1 MTNKRVRIFFV
12 WIALLVLALP
22 AKAQQRFFNLTA
34 DEVKVDS
41 VLPHFLYSIPLPE
54 NYQDSVYTVSV
65 KYPEYMDMTV
75 SDVANYNRISGA
87 ALPSQV
93 PLSQNISVSRRKG
106 YLVASFCP
114 LVFRNNKY
122 QMLVS
127 FMLDV
132 KAKAVKN
139 SVLRQRKNDKAY
151 ASAADIYAEH
161 SLLASGK
168 WAKIRVS
175 SSGVYQLTEATVR
188 QAGFSN
194 INKVKIYGYG
204 GNLQNEALYAN
215 DLARTDDLK
224 EVPQCVVGGKHLFYA
239 KGPVSWTSNS
249 STVRRRNPYSDY
261 GYYFI
266 TQSDEEPATVDSATF
281 VSSFYPSPDD
291 YHSLYEVDGY
301 SWYNGGRNLFDPT
314 PISVGGSQQVVITN
328 TTGSQKGR
336 LTVNVSAGG
345 TNQIRIQLNG
355 KDIGTLNVR
364 ILDYCK
370 AGQDSGTYLLDN
382 LKVDGG
388 KDTIT
393 IQNVSGE
400 TARLDY
406 VSMAWEKAIP
416 LPNLSG
422 SHPAATYVKNIA
434 NQDLHADGQADL
446 VIIIPASRT
455 LLKQAQRLKEFHES
469 HDGMRVNIVAAD
481 QLYNEFS
488 SGTPDA
494 NAYRRYLRML
504 QDRAATEADMPKY
517 LLLFG
522 DCVWD
527 NRMLTADCKRFDP
540 DDYLLVYESENSFS
554 ETVCYAGDSWMG
566 ILAEGAGSDARR
578 ELQDVGVGRFPVTT
592 VAEAKIMVD
601 KTINYSKNQNGGAW
615 QNTIM
620 FMGDDGNDNI
630 HMKDVD
636 SVANSVGRDYPN
648 FLIKKVMWD
657 AYTRESSA
665 TGNTYP
671 EVSKIIRQQQA
682 NGALVMDYG
691 GHGNATLIS
700 HESVLGLSDFSES
713 RTSNLPLWV
722 TAACDIMA
730 FDGVTETIGEAAVLN
745 EKGGAVAFYGTA
757 RTVFTSANK
766 YINHAFMKRVLSLQ
780 DGKPIA
786 LGEAHRLAQ
795 NDVMLGTN
803 RYPTPTREDP
813 NKTSP
818 EQDNTENHLQYS
830 LLGDP
835 ALSLNLPTAQV
846 VVDEIDGVA
855 VGSGT
860 MPTVK
865 AGSVIKMKGHV
876 AGVEGFNGVVTATVR
891 DTQEEIT
898 CKLNNTS
905 NDGAEVAFKYLD
917 RTKTLYHGSDSIRNS
932 SFELTFAVP
941 KDINYAD
948 GQGMINLYALNTDKT
963 IRANGSCDQFIVGGS
978 AEAKN
983 DSVGPSI
990 YCYLN
995 SPSFVDGGNVNG
1007 TPYFVA
1013 EIKDKDGINAA
1024 GSGIGHDLQL
1034 VIDGDMAKT
1043 YTLNNNFSY
1052 DFGTYTSGSTFYS
1065 IPELE
1070 EGPHRLQFRAWDI
1083 QNNSSTAVLHFNVVK
1098 GLRPQL
1104 FNIGV
1109 TNNPARTSTTFII
1122 SHDRME
1128 SNMDVVIELF
1138 DAAGRQ
1144 MWRHAESGVSAT
1156 GNYTVDWDLS
1166 VDGGRPLQMA
1176 SISIVSKCRRKAAAM
1191 CRRRRSSLSSAT
1203 DKTGD
1208 KTITELL

>member
-175 SSGVYQLTEATVR
+175 SSGVYQLTDATVR

-355 KDIGTLNVR
+355 KDIGTLNVP

-540 DDYLLVYESENSFS
+540 DDFLLVYESENSFS

-780 DGKPIA
+780 DGKPIT

-995 SPSFVDGGNVNG
+995 SPSFVDGGNVNS

-1144 MWRHAESGVSAT
+1144 MWRHAENGVSAT

-1166 VDGGRPLQMA
+1166 VDGGRPLQTGVYLYRVKV
-1176 SISIVSKCRRKAAAM
+1176 SSEGSSYVSKTKKLIVISNR
-1191 CRRRRSSLSSAT
+1191 
-1203 DKTGD
+1203 
-1208 KTITELL
+1208 

>member
-106 YLVASFCP
+106 YLVVSFCP

-161 SLLASGK
+161 SLLATGK

-345 TNQIRIQLNG
+345 NNQIRILLNG
-355 KDIGTLNVR
+355 KELGTLNVP
-364 ILDYCK
+364 ILQYCK
-370 AGQDSGTYLLDN
+370 AGQVGGTYSLDN

-400 TARLDY
+400 IARLDY

-540 DDYLLVYESENSFS
+540 DDFLLVYESENSFS

-657 AYTRESSA
+657 AYNRESSA

-722 TAACDIMA
+722 TAACDIMP
-730 FDGVTETIGEAAVLN
+730 FDGVTETIGESAVLN

-905 NDGAEVAFKYLD
+905 GDGAEEAFKYLD
-917 RTKTLYHGSDSIRNS
+917 RTKTLYHGSDSIRNGQ
-932 SFELTFAVP
+932 FELTFAVP

-995 SPSFVDGGNVNG
+995 SPSFVDGGNVNS

-1166 VDGGRPLQMA
+1166 VDGGCPLQTGVYLYRVKV
-1176 SISIVSKCRRKAAAM
+1176 SSEGSSYVSKTKKLIVISNR
-1191 CRRRRSSLSSAT
+1191 
-1203 DKTGD
+1203 
-1208 KTITELL
+1208 

>member
-106 YLVASFCP
+106 YLVVSFCP

-175 SSGVYQLTEATVR
+175 SSGVYQLTDATVR

-345 TNQIRIQLNG
+345 NNQIRILLNG
-355 KDIGTLNVR
+355 KELGTLNVP
-364 ILDYCK
+364 ILQYCK
-370 AGQDSGTYLLDN
+370 AGQVGGTYSLDN
-382 LKVDGG
+382 LRIDA
-388 KDTIT
+388 KDTVT
-393 IQNVSGE
+393 IVNVSGE

-691 GHGNATLIS
+691 GHGSATLIS

-722 TAACDIMA
+722 TAACDIMP
-730 FDGVTETIGEAAVLN
+730 FDGVTETIGESAVLN

-818 EQDNTENHLQYS
+818 EQDNSENHLQYS

-905 NDGAEVAFKYLD
+905 GDGAEVAFKYLD

-995 SPSFVDGGNVNG
+995 SPSFVDGGNVNS

-1144 MWRHAESGVSAT
+1144 MWRHAENGVSAT

-1166 VDGGRPLQMA
+1166 VDGGRPLQTGVYLYRVKV
-1176 SISIVSKCRRKAAAM
+1176 SSEGSSYVSKTKKLIVISNR
-1191 CRRRRSSLSSAT
+1191 
-1203 DKTGD
+1203 
-1208 KTITELL
+1208 

>member
-106 YLVASFCP
+106 YLVVSFCP

-345 TNQIRIQLNG
+345 NNQIRILLNG
-355 KDIGTLNVR
+355 KELGTLNVP
-364 ILDYCK
+364 ILQYCK
-370 AGQDSGTYLLDN
+370 AGQVGGTYSLDN
-382 LKVDGG
+382 LRIDA
-388 KDTIT
+388 KDTVT
-393 IQNVSGE
+393 IVNVSGE

-540 DDYLLVYESENSFS
+540 DDFLLVYESENSFS

-691 GHGNATLIS
+691 GHGSATLIS

-722 TAACDIMA
+722 TAACDIMP
-730 FDGVTETIGEAAVLN
+730 FDGVTETIGESAVLN

-891 DTQEEIT
+891 DTREEIT

-905 NDGAEVAFKYLD
+905 GDGAEVAFKYLD
-917 RTKTLYHGSDSIRNS
+917 RTKTLYHGSDSIRNGQ
-932 SFELTFAVP
+932 FELTFAVP

-995 SPSFVDGGNVNG
+995 SPSFVDGGNVNS

-1166 VDGGRPLQMA
+1166 VDGGRPLQTGVYLYRVKV
-1176 SISIVSKCRRKAAAM
+1176 SSEGSSYVSKTKKLIVISNR
-1191 CRRRRSSLSSAT
+1191 
-1203 DKTGD
+1203 
-1208 KTITELL
+1208 

>member
-175 SSGVYQLTEATVR
+175 SSGVYQLTDATVR

-345 TNQIRIQLNG
+345 NNQIRILLNG
-355 KDIGTLNVR
+355 KELGTLNVP
-364 ILDYCK
+364 ILQYCK
-370 AGQDSGTYLLDN
+370 AGQVGGTYSLDN
-382 LKVDGG
+382 LRIDA
-388 KDTIT
+388 KDTVT
-393 IQNVSGE
+393 IVNVSGE

-540 DDYLLVYESENSFS
+540 DDFLLVYESENSFS

-691 GHGNATLIS
+691 GHGSATLIS

-722 TAACDIMA
+722 TAACDIMP
-730 FDGVTETIGEAAVLN
+730 FDGVTETIGESAVLN

-905 NDGAEVAFKYLD
+905 GDGAEVAFKYLD

-995 SPSFVDGGNVNG
+995 SPSFVDGGNVNS

-1166 VDGGRPLQMA
+1166 VDGGRPLQTGVYLYRVKV
-1176 SISIVSKCRRKAAAM
+1176 SSEGSSYVSKTKKLIVISNR
-1191 CRRRRSSLSSAT
+1191 
-1203 DKTGD
+1203 
-1208 KTITELL
+1208 

>member
-106 YLVASFCP
+106 YLVVSFCP

-175 SSGVYQLTEATVR
+175 SSGVYQLTDATVR

-345 TNQIRIQLNG
+345 NNQIRILLNG
-355 KDIGTLNVR
+355 KELGTLNVP
-364 ILDYCK
+364 ILQYCK
-370 AGQDSGTYLLDN
+370 AGQVGGTYSLDN
-382 LKVDGG
+382 LRIDA
-388 KDTIT
+388 KDTVT
-393 IQNVSGE
+393 IVNVSGE

-455 LLKQAQRLKEFHES
+455 LLKQAQRLKELHES

-691 GHGNATLIS
+691 GHGSATLIS

-722 TAACDIMA
+722 TAACDIMP
-730 FDGVTETIGEAAVLN
+730 FDGVTETIGESAVLN

-818 EQDNTENHLQYS
+818 EQDNSENHLQYS

-891 DTQEEIT
+891 DTREEIT

-905 NDGAEVAFKYLD
+905 GDGAEEAFKYLD

-995 SPSFVDGGNVNG
+995 SPSFVDGGNVNS

-1166 VDGGRPLQMA
+1166 VDGGRPLQTGVYLYRVKV
-1176 SISIVSKCRRKAAAM
+1176 SSEGSSYVSKTKKLIVISNR
-1191 CRRRRSSLSSAT
+1191 
-1203 DKTGD
+1203 
-1208 KTITELL
+1208 

>member
-106 YLVASFCP
+106 YLVVSFCP

-175 SSGVYQLTEATVR
+175 SSGVYQLTDATVR

-345 TNQIRIQLNG
+345 NNQIRILLNG
-355 KDIGTLNVR
+355 KELGTLNVP
-364 ILDYCK
+364 ILQYCK
-370 AGQDSGTYLLDN
+370 AGQVGGTYSLDN
-382 LKVDGG
+382 LRIDA
-388 KDTIT
+388 KDTVT
-393 IQNVSGE
+393 IVNVSGE

-540 DDYLLVYESENSFS
+540 DDFLLVYESENSFS

-592 VAEAKIMVD
+592 VAEAKIIVD

-691 GHGNATLIS
+691 GHGSATLIS

-722 TAACDIMA
+722 TAACDIMP
-730 FDGVTETIGEAAVLN
+730 FDGVTETIGESAVLN

-905 NDGAEVAFKYLD
+905 DDGAEEAFKYLD
-917 RTKTLYHGSDSIRNS
+917 RTKTLYHGSDSIRNGQ
-932 SFELTFAVP
+932 FELTFAVP

-995 SPSFVDGGNVNG
+995 SPSFVDGGNVNS

-1144 MWRHAESGVSAT
+1144 IWRHAESGVSAT

-1166 VDGGRPLQMA
+1166 VDGGRPLQTGVYLYRVKV
-1176 SISIVSKCRRKAAAM
+1176 SSEGSSYVSKTKKLIVISNR
-1191 CRRRRSSLSSAT
+1191 
-1203 DKTGD
+1203 
-1208 KTITELL
+1208 

>member
-12 WIALLVLALP
+12 WMALLVLALP

-151 ASAADIYAEH
+151 ASAADIYAGH

-175 SSGVYQLTEATVR
+175 SSGVYQLTDATVR

-345 TNQIRIQLNG
+345 NNQIRILLNG
-355 KDIGTLNVR
+355 KELGTLNVP
-364 ILDYCK
+364 ILQYCK
-370 AGQDSGTYLLDN
+370 AGQVGGTYSLDN
-382 LKVDGG
+382 LRIDA
-388 KDTIT
+388 KDTVT
-393 IQNVSGE
+393 IVNVSGE

-554 ETVCYAGDSWMG
+554 ETTCYAGDSWMG

-713 RTSNLPLWV
+713 RTSHLPLWV

-780 DGKPIA
+780 DGKPIT

-803 RYPTPTREDP
+803 RYPTPTQEDP

-948 GQGMINLYALNTDKT
+948 GQGMINLYALNTDKS

-995 SPSFVDGGNVNG
+995 SPSFVDGGNVNS

-1166 VDGGRPLQMA
+1166 VDGGRPLQTGVYLYRVKVL
-1176 SISIVSKCRRKAAAM
+1176 SEGSSYVSKTKKLIVISNR
-1191 CRRRRSSLSSAT
+1191 
-1203 DKTGD
+1203 
-1208 KTITELL
+1208 

>member
-106 YLVASFCP
+106 YLVVSFCP

-175 SSGVYQLTEATVR
+175 SSGVYQLTDATVR

-345 TNQIRIQLNG
+345 NNQIRILLNG
-355 KDIGTLNVR
+355 KELGTLNVP
-364 ILDYCK
+364 ILQYCK
-370 AGQDSGTYLLDN
+370 AGQVGGTYSLDN
-382 LKVDGG
+382 LRIDA
-388 KDTIT
+388 KDTVT
-393 IQNVSGE
+393 IVNVSGE

-691 GHGNATLIS
+691 GHGSATLIS

-722 TAACDIMA
+722 TAACDIMP
-730 FDGVTETIGEAAVLN
+730 FDGVTETIGESAVLN

-905 NDGAEVAFKYLD
+905 GDGAEVAFKYLD

-995 SPSFVDGGNVNG
+995 SPSFVDGGNVNS

-1166 VDGGRPLQMA
+1166 VDGGRPLQTGVYLYRVKV
-1176 SISIVSKCRRKAAAM
+1176 SSEGSSYVSKTKKLIVISNR
-1191 CRRRRSSLSSAT
+1191 
-1203 DKTGD
+1203 
-1208 KTITELL
+1208 

>member
-106 YLVASFCP
+106 YLVVSFCP

-175 SSGVYQLTEATVR
+175 SSGVYQLTDATVR

-345 TNQIRIQLNG
+345 NNQIRILLNG
-355 KDIGTLNVR
+355 KELGTLNVP
-364 ILDYCK
+364 ILQYCK
-370 AGQDSGTYLLDN
+370 AGQVGGTYSLDN
-382 LKVDGG
+382 LRIDA
-388 KDTIT
+388 KDTVT
-393 IQNVSGE
+393 IVNVSGE

-540 DDYLLVYESENSFS
+540 DDFLLVYESENSFS

-691 GHGNATLIS
+691 GHGSATLIS

-722 TAACDIMA
+722 TAACDIMP
-730 FDGVTETIGEAAVLN
+730 FDGVTETIGESAVLN

-835 ALSLNLPTAQV
+835 ALSLNLPTALV

-891 DTQEEIT
+891 DTREEIT

-905 NDGAEVAFKYLD
+905 GDGAEEAFKYLD

-995 SPSFVDGGNVNG
+995 SPSFVDGGNVNS

-1166 VDGGRPLQMA
+1166 VDGGRPLQTGVYLYRVKV
-1176 SISIVSKCRRKAAAM
+1176 SSEGSSYVSKTKKLIVISNR
-1191 CRRRRSSLSSAT
+1191 
-1203 DKTGD
+1203 
-1208 KTITELL
+1208 

>member
-12 WIALLVLALP
+12 WMALLVLALP

-345 TNQIRIQLNG
+345 NNQIRILLNG

-400 TARLDY
+400 IARLDY

-554 ETVCYAGDSWMG
+554 ETSCYAGDSWMG

-691 GHGNATLIS
+691 GHGSATLIS

-722 TAACDIMA
+722 TAACDIMP
-730 FDGVTETIGEAAVLN
+730 FDGVTETIGESAVLN

-766 YINHAFMKRVLSLQ
+766 YINHAFMKRVLSMQ
-780 DGKPIA
+780 DGKPIT

-905 NDGAEVAFKYLD
+905 NDGAEEAFKYLD

-995 SPSFVDGGNVNG
+995 SPSFVDGGNVNS

-1122 SHDRME
+1122 SHDRTE

-1144 MWRHAESGVSAT
+1144 MWRHAENGVSAT

-1166 VDGGRPLQMA
+1166 VDGGRPLQTGVYLYRVKV
-1176 SISIVSKCRRKAAAM
+1176 SSEGSSYVSKTKKLIVISNR
-1191 CRRRRSSLSSAT
+1191 
-1203 DKTGD
+1203 
-1208 KTITELL
+1208 

>member
-175 SSGVYQLTEATVR
+175 SSGVYQLTDATVR

-355 KDIGTLNVR
+355 KDIGTLNVP

-416 LPNLSG
+416 LSPLSG
-422 SHPAATYVKNIA
+422 KHPAATYVKNIA

-540 DDYLLVYESENSFS
+540 DDFLLVYESENSFS

-730 FDGVTETIGEAAVLN
+730 FDGVTETIGEAAVRN

-995 SPSFVDGGNVNG
+995 SPSFVDGGNVNS

-1166 VDGGRPLQMA
+1166 VDGGRPLQTGVYLYRVKV
-1176 SISIVSKCRRKAAAM
+1176 SSEGSSYVSKTKKLIVISNR
-1191 CRRRRSSLSSAT
+1191 
-1203 DKTGD
+1203 
-1208 KTITELL
+1208 

>member
-175 SSGVYQLTEATVR
+175 SSGVYQLTDATVR

-345 TNQIRIQLNG
+345 NNQIRILLNG
-355 KDIGTLNVR
+355 KELGTLNVP
-364 ILDYCK
+364 ILQYCK
-370 AGQDSGTYLLDN
+370 AGQAGGTYSLDN
-382 LKVDGG
+382 LRIDA
-388 KDTIT
+388 KDTVT
-393 IQNVSGE
+393 IENVSGE

-540 DDYLLVYESENSFS
+540 DDFLLVYESENSFS

-722 TAACDIMA
+722 TAACDIMP

-905 NDGAEVAFKYLD
+905 GDGAEVAFKYLD
-917 RTKTLYHGSDSIRNS
+917 RTKTLYHGSDSIRNGQ
-932 SFELTFAVP
+932 FELTFAVP

-995 SPSFVDGGNVNG
+995 SPSFVDGGNVNS

-1166 VDGGRPLQMA
+1166 VDGGRPLQTGVYLYRVKV
-1176 SISIVSKCRRKAAAM
+1176 SSEGSSYVSKTKKLIVISNR
-1191 CRRRRSSLSSAT
+1191 
-1203 DKTGD
+1203 
-1208 KTITELL
+1208 

>member
-106 YLVASFCP
+106 YLVVSFCP

-175 SSGVYQLTEATVR
+175 SSGVYQLTDATVR

-345 TNQIRIQLNG
+345 NNQIRILLNG
-355 KDIGTLNVR
+355 KELGTLNVP
-364 ILDYCK
+364 ILQYCK
-370 AGQDSGTYLLDN
+370 AGQVSGTYSLDN
-382 LKVDGG
+382 LRIDA
-388 KDTIT
+388 KDTVT
-393 IQNVSGE
+393 IVNVSGE

-540 DDYLLVYESENSFS
+540 DDFLLVYESENSFS

-691 GHGNATLIS
+691 GHGSATLIS

-722 TAACDIMA
+722 TAACDIMP
-730 FDGVTETIGEAAVLN
+730 FDGVTETIGESAVLN

-905 NDGAEVAFKYLD
+905 GDGAEVAFKYLD
-917 RTKTLYHGSDSIRNS
+917 RTKTLYHGSDSIRNGQ
-932 SFELTFAVP
+932 FELTFAVP

-995 SPSFVDGGNVNG
+995 SPSFVDGGNVNS

-1166 VDGGRPLQMA
+1166 VDGGRPLQTGVYLYRVKV
-1176 SISIVSKCRRKAAAM
+1176 SSEGSSYVSKTKKLIVISNR
-1191 CRRRRSSLSSAT
+1191 
-1203 DKTGD
+1203 
-1208 KTITELL
+1208 

>member
-345 TNQIRIQLNG
+345 NNQIRILLNG

-469 HDGMRVNIVAAD
+469 HDGLRVNIVAAD

-691 GHGNATLIS
+691 GHGSATLIS

-722 TAACDIMA
+722 TAACDIMP

-995 SPSFVDGGNVNG
+995 SPSFVDGGNVNS

-1109 TNNPARTSTTFII
+1109 TNNPVRTSTTFII

-1166 VDGGRPLQMA
+1166 VDGGRPLQTGVYLYRVKV
-1176 SISIVSKCRRKAAAM
+1176 SSEGSSYVSKTKKLIVISNR
-1191 CRRRRSSLSSAT
+1191 
-1203 DKTGD
+1203 
-1208 KTITELL
+1208 

>member
-106 YLVASFCP
+106 YLVVSFCP

-175 SSGVYQLTEATVR
+175 SSGVYQLTDATVR

-345 TNQIRIQLNG
+345 NNQIRILLNG
-355 KDIGTLNVR
+355 KELGTLNVP
-364 ILDYCK
+364 ILQYCK
-370 AGQDSGTYLLDN
+370 AGQVGGTYSLDN
-382 LKVDGG
+382 LRIDA
-388 KDTIT
+388 KDTVT
-393 IQNVSGE
+393 IVNVSGE

-540 DDYLLVYESENSFS
+540 DDFLLVYESENSFS

-691 GHGNATLIS
+691 GHGSATLIS

-722 TAACDIMA
+722 TAACDIMP

-818 EQDNTENHLQYS
+818 EQDNSENHLQYS

-905 NDGAEVAFKYLD
+905 GDGAEVAFKYLD
-917 RTKTLYHGSDSIRNS
+917 RTKTLYHGSDSIRNGQ
-932 SFELTFAVP
+932 FELTFAVP

-995 SPSFVDGGNVNG
+995 SPSFVDGGNVNS

-1166 VDGGRPLQMA
+1166 VDGGRPLQTGVYLYRVKV
-1176 SISIVSKCRRKAAAM
+1176 SSEGSSYVSKTKKLIVISNR
-1191 CRRRRSSLSSAT
+1191 
-1203 DKTGD
+1203 
-1208 KTITELL
+1208 

>member
-106 YLVASFCP
+106 YLVVSFCP

-175 SSGVYQLTEATVR
+175 SSGVYQLTDATVR

-345 TNQIRIQLNG
+345 NNQIRILLNG
-355 KDIGTLNVR
+355 KELGTLNVP
-364 ILDYCK
+364 ILQYCK
-370 AGQDSGTYLLDN
+370 AGQVGGTYSLDN
-382 LKVDGG
+382 LRIDA
-388 KDTIT
+388 KDTVT
-393 IQNVSGE
+393 IVNVSGE

-422 SHPAATYVKNIA
+422 SHPAAIYVKNIA

-540 DDYLLVYESENSFS
+540 DDFLLVYESENSFS

-691 GHGNATLIS
+691 GHGSATLIS

-722 TAACDIMA
+722 TAACDIMP
-730 FDGVTETIGEAAVLN
+730 FDGVTETIGESAVLN

-905 NDGAEVAFKYLD
+905 DDGAEEAFKYLD

-995 SPSFVDGGNVNG
+995 SPSFVDGGNVNS

-1166 VDGGRPLQMA
+1166 VDGGRPLQTGVYLYRVKV
-1176 SISIVSKCRRKAAAM
+1176 SSEGSSYVSKTKKLIVISNR
-1191 CRRRRSSLSSAT
+1191 
-1203 DKTGD
+1203 
-1208 KTITELL
+1208 

>member
-345 TNQIRIQLNG
+345 NNQIRILLNG

-905 NDGAEVAFKYLD
+905 NDGAEEAFKYLD

-995 SPSFVDGGNVNG
+995 SPSFVDGGNVNS

-1166 VDGGRPLQMA
+1166 VDGGRPLQTGVYLYRVKV
-1176 SISIVSKCRRKAAAM
+1176 SSEGSSYVSKTKKLIVISNR
-1191 CRRRRSSLSSAT
+1191 
-1203 DKTGD
+1203 
-1208 KTITELL
+1208 

>member
-106 YLVASFCP
+106 YLVVSFCP

-175 SSGVYQLTEATVR
+175 SSGVYQLTDATVR

-345 TNQIRIQLNG
+345 NNQIRILLNG
-355 KDIGTLNVR
+355 KELGTLNVP
-364 ILDYCK
+364 ILQYCK
-370 AGQDSGTYLLDN
+370 AGQVGGTYSLDN
-382 LKVDGG
+382 LRIDA
-388 KDTIT
+388 KDTVT
-393 IQNVSGE
+393 IVNVSGE

-540 DDYLLVYESENSFS
+540 DDFLLVYESENSFS

-722 TAACDIMA
+722 TAACDIMP
-730 FDGVTETIGEAAVLN
+730 FDGVTETIGESAVLN

-905 NDGAEVAFKYLD
+905 GDGAEEAFKYLD

-963 IRANGSCDQFIVGGS
+963 VRANGSCDQFIVGGS

-995 SPSFVDGGNVNG
+995 SPSFVDGGNVNS

-1166 VDGGRPLQMA
+1166 VDGGRPLQTGVYLYRVKV
-1176 SISIVSKCRRKAAAM
+1176 SSEGSSYVSKTKKLIVISNR
-1191 CRRRRSSLSSAT
+1191 
-1203 DKTGD
+1203 
-1208 KTITELL
+1208 

>member
-106 YLVASFCP
+106 YLVVSFCP

-175 SSGVYQLTEATVR
+175 SSGVYQLTEAMVR

-345 TNQIRIQLNG
+345 NNQIRILLNG
-355 KDIGTLNVR
+355 KELGTLNVP
-364 ILDYCK
+364 ILQYCK

-400 TARLDY
+400 IARLDY

-722 TAACDIMA
+722 TAACDIMP
-730 FDGVTETIGEAAVLN
+730 FDGVTETIGESAVLN

-905 NDGAEVAFKYLD
+905 GDGAEVAFKYLD
-917 RTKTLYHGSDSIRNS
+917 RTKTLYHGSDSIRNGQ
-932 SFELTFAVP
+932 FELTFAVP

-995 SPSFVDGGNVNG
+995 SPSFVDGGNVNS

-1166 VDGGRPLQMA
+1166 VDGGRPLQTGVYLYRVKV
-1176 SISIVSKCRRKAAAM
+1176 SSEGSSYVSKTKKLIVISNR
-1191 CRRRRSSLSSAT
+1191 
-1203 DKTGD
+1203 
-1208 KTITELL
+1208 

>member
-12 WIALLVLALP
+12 WITLLVLALP

-106 YLVASFCP
+106 YLVVSFCP

-161 SLLASGK
+161 SLLATGK

-175 SSGVYQLTEATVR
+175 SSGVYQLTDATVR

-345 TNQIRIQLNG
+345 NNQIRILLNG
-355 KDIGTLNVR
+355 KELGTLNVP
-364 ILDYCK
+364 ILQYCK
-370 AGQDSGTYLLDN
+370 AGQVGGTYSLDN
-382 LKVDGG
+382 LRIDA
-388 KDTIT
+388 KDTVT
-393 IQNVSGE
+393 IVNVSGE

-540 DDYLLVYESENSFS
+540 DDFLLVYESENSFS

-657 AYTRESSA
+657 AYNRESSA

-691 GHGNATLIS
+691 GHGSATLIS

-722 TAACDIMA
+722 TAACDIMP
-730 FDGVTETIGEAAVLN
+730 FDGVTETIGESAVLN

-905 NDGAEVAFKYLD
+905 GDGAEVAFKYLD
-917 RTKTLYHGSDSIRNS
+917 RTKTLYHGSDSIRNGQ
-932 SFELTFAVP
+932 FELTFAVP

-963 IRANGSCDQFIVGGS
+963 VRANGSCDQFIVGGS

-995 SPSFVDGGNVNG
+995 SPSFVDGGNVNS

-1166 VDGGRPLQMA
+1166 VDGGRPLQTGVYLYRVKV
-1176 SISIVSKCRRKAAAM
+1176 SSEGSSYVSKTKKLIVISNR
-1191 CRRRRSSLSSAT
+1191 
-1203 DKTGD
+1203 
-1208 KTITELL
+1208 

>member
-106 YLVASFCP
+106 YLVVSFCP

-175 SSGVYQLTEATVR
+175 SSGVYQLTDATVR

-345 TNQIRIQLNG
+345 NNQIRILLNG
-355 KDIGTLNVR
+355 KELGTLNVP
-364 ILDYCK
+364 ILQYCK
-370 AGQDSGTYLLDN
+370 AGQVGGTYSLDN
-382 LKVDGG
+382 LRIDA
-388 KDTIT
+388 KDTVT
-393 IQNVSGE
+393 IVNVSGE
-400 TARLDY
+400 IARLDY

-540 DDYLLVYESENSFS
+540 DDFLLVYESENSFS

-722 TAACDIMA
+722 TAACDIMP
-730 FDGVTETIGEAAVLN
+730 FDGVTETIGESAVLN

-905 NDGAEVAFKYLD
+905 GDGAEVAFKYLD
-917 RTKTLYHGSDSIRNS
+917 RTKTLYHGSDSIRNGQ
-932 SFELTFAVP
+932 FELTFAVP

-995 SPSFVDGGNVNG
+995 SPSFVDGGNVNS

-1144 MWRHAESGVSAT
+1144 IWRHAESGVSAT

-1166 VDGGRPLQMA
+1166 VDGGRPLQTGVYLYRVKV
-1176 SISIVSKCRRKAAAM
+1176 SSEGSSYVSKTKKLIVISNR
-1191 CRRRRSSLSSAT
+1191 
-1203 DKTGD
+1203 
-1208 KTITELL
+1208 

>member
-12 WIALLVLALP
+12 WIALLALALP

-168 WAKIRVS
+168 WAKIRVC
-175 SSGVYQLTEATVR
+175 SSGVYQLTDATVR

-345 TNQIRIQLNG
+345 NNQIRILLNG

-416 LPNLSG
+416 LSPLSG
-422 SHPAATYVKNIA
+422 KHPAATYVKNIA

-682 NGALVMDYG
+682 NGALIMDYG

-722 TAACDIMA
+722 TAACDIMP

-905 NDGAEVAFKYLD
+905 NDGAEEAFKYLD

-995 SPSFVDGGNVNG
+995 SPSFVDGGNVNS

-1166 VDGGRPLQMA
+1166 VDGGRPLQTGVYLYRVKV
-1176 SISIVSKCRRKAAAM
+1176 SSEGSSYVSKTKKLIVISNR
-1191 CRRRRSSLSSAT
+1191 
-1203 DKTGD
+1203 
-1208 KTITELL
+1208 

>member
-175 SSGVYQLTEATVR
+175 SSGVYQLTDATVR

-345 TNQIRIQLNG
+345 NNQIRILLNG
-355 KDIGTLNVR
+355 KELGTLNVP
-364 ILDYCK
+364 ILQYCK
-370 AGQDSGTYLLDN
+370 AGQAGGTYSLDN
-382 LKVDGG
+382 LRIDA
-388 KDTIT
+388 KDTVT
-393 IQNVSGE
+393 IVNVSGE

-657 AYTRESSA
+657 AYNRESSA

-691 GHGNATLIS
+691 GHGSATLIS

-722 TAACDIMA
+722 TAACDIMP
-730 FDGVTETIGEAAVLN
+730 FDGVTETIGESAVLN

-818 EQDNTENHLQYS
+818 EQDNSENHLQYS

-891 DTQEEIT
+891 DTREEIT

-905 NDGAEVAFKYLD
+905 GDGAEEAFKYLD

-995 SPSFVDGGNVNG
+995 SPSFVDGGNVNS

-1166 VDGGRPLQMA
+1166 VDGGRPLQTGVYLYRVKV
-1176 SISIVSKCRRKAAAM
+1176 SSEGSSYVSKTKKLIVISNR
-1191 CRRRRSSLSSAT
+1191 
-1203 DKTGD
+1203 
-1208 KTITELL
+1208 

>member
-1 MTNKRVRIFFV
+1 
-12 WIALLVLALP
+12 
-22 AKAQQRFFNLTA
+22 
-34 DEVKVDS
+34 
-41 VLPHFLYSIPLPE
+41 
-54 NYQDSVYTVSV
+54 
-65 KYPEYMDMTV
+65 
-75 SDVANYNRISGA
+75 
-87 ALPSQV
+87 
-93 PLSQNISVSRRKG
+93 
-106 YLVASFCP
+106 
-114 LVFRNNKY
+114 
-122 QMLVS
+122 
-127 FMLDV
+127 
-132 KAKAVKN
+132 
-139 SVLRQRKNDKAY
+139 
-151 ASAADIYAEH
+151 
-161 SLLASGK
+161 
-168 WAKIRVS
+168 
-175 SSGVYQLTEATVR
+175 
-188 QAGFSN
+188 
-194 INKVKIYGYG
+194 
-204 GNLQNEALYAN
+204 
-215 DLARTDDLK
+215 
-224 EVPQCVVGGKHLFYA
+224 
-239 KGPVSWTSNS
+239 
-249 STVRRRNPYSDY
+249 
-261 GYYFI
+261 
-266 TQSDEEPATVDSATF
+266 
-281 VSSFYPSPDD
+281 
-291 YHSLYEVDGY
+291 
-301 SWYNGGRNLFDPT
+301 
-314 PISVGGSQQVVITN
+314 
-328 TTGSQKGR
+328 
-336 LTVNVSAGG
+336 
-345 TNQIRIQLNG
+345 
-355 KDIGTLNVR
+355 
-364 ILDYCK
+364 
-370 AGQDSGTYLLDN
+370 
-382 LKVDGG
+382 
-388 KDTIT
+388 
-393 IQNVSGE
+393 
-400 TARLDY
+400 
-406 VSMAWEKAIP
+406 
-416 LPNLSG
+416 
-422 SHPAATYVKNIA
+422 
-434 NQDLHADGQADL
+434 
-446 VIIIPASRT
+446 
-455 LLKQAQRLKEFHES
+455 
-469 HDGMRVNIVAAD
+469 
-481 QLYNEFS
+481 
-488 SGTPDA
+488 
-494 NAYRRYLRML
+494 ML

-691 GHGNATLIS
+691 GHGSATLIS

-722 TAACDIMA
+722 TAACDIMP

-905 NDGAEVAFKYLD
+905 GDGAEVAFKYLD

-995 SPSFVDGGNVNG
+995 SPSFVDGGNVNS

-1166 VDGGRPLQMA
+1166 VDGGRSLQTGVYLYRVKV
-1176 SISIVSKCRRKAAAM
+1176 SSEGSSYVSKTKKLIVISNR
-1191 CRRRRSSLSSAT
+1191 
-1203 DKTGD
+1203 
-1208 KTITELL
+1208 

>member
-106 YLVASFCP
+106 YLVVSFCP

-175 SSGVYQLTEATVR
+175 SSGVYQLTDATVR

-345 TNQIRIQLNG
+345 NNQIRILLNG
-355 KDIGTLNVR
+355 KELGTLNVP
-364 ILDYCK
+364 ILQYCK
-370 AGQDSGTYLLDN
+370 AGQAGGTYSLDN
-382 LKVDGG
+382 LRIDA
-388 KDTIT
+388 KDTVT
-393 IQNVSGE
+393 IVNVSGE

-691 GHGNATLIS
+691 GHGSATLIS

-722 TAACDIMA
+722 TAACDIMP
-730 FDGVTETIGEAAVLN
+730 FDGVTETIGESAVLN

-818 EQDNTENHLQYS
+818 EQDNSENHLQYS

-905 NDGAEVAFKYLD
+905 GDGAEVAFKYLD

-995 SPSFVDGGNVNG
+995 SPSFVDGGNVNS

-1166 VDGGRPLQMA
+1166 VDGGRPLQTGVYLYRVKV
-1176 SISIVSKCRRKAAAM
+1176 SSEGSSYVSKTKKLIVISNR
-1191 CRRRRSSLSSAT
+1191 
-1203 DKTGD
+1203 
-1208 KTITELL
+1208 

>member
-106 YLVASFCP
+106 YLVVSFCP

-175 SSGVYQLTEATVR
+175 SSGVYQLTDATVR

-345 TNQIRIQLNG
+345 NNQIRILLNG
-355 KDIGTLNVR
+355 KELGTLNVP
-364 ILDYCK
+364 ILQYCK
-370 AGQDSGTYLLDN
+370 AGQVGGTYSLDN
-382 LKVDGG
+382 LRIDA
-388 KDTIT
+388 KDTVT
-393 IQNVSGE
+393 IVNVSGE

-540 DDYLLVYESENSFS
+540 DDFLLVYESENSFS

-691 GHGNATLIS
+691 GHGSATLIS

-722 TAACDIMA
+722 TAACDIMP
-730 FDGVTETIGEAAVLN
+730 FDGVTETIGESAVLN

-818 EQDNTENHLQYS
+818 EQDNSENHLQYS

-891 DTQEEIT
+891 DTREEIT

-905 NDGAEVAFKYLD
+905 GDGAEVAFKYLD

-995 SPSFVDGGNVNG
+995 SPSFVDGGNVNS

-1144 MWRHAESGVSAT
+1144 MWRHAENGVSAT

-1166 VDGGRPLQMA
+1166 VDGGRPLQTGVYLYRVKV
-1176 SISIVSKCRRKAAAM
+1176 SSEGSSYVSKTKKLIVISNR
-1191 CRRRRSSLSSAT
+1191 
-1203 DKTGD
+1203 
-1208 KTITELL
+1208 

>member
-106 YLVASFCP
+106 YLVVSFCP

-175 SSGVYQLTEATVR
+175 SSGVYQLTDATVR

-345 TNQIRIQLNG
+345 NNQIRILLNG
-355 KDIGTLNVR
+355 KELGTLNVP
-364 ILDYCK
+364 ILQYCK
-370 AGQDSGTYLLDN
+370 AGQVGGTYSLDN
-382 LKVDGG
+382 LRIDA
-388 KDTIT
+388 KDTVT
-393 IQNVSGE
+393 IVNVSGE

-691 GHGNATLIS
+691 GHGSATLIS

-722 TAACDIMA
+722 TAACDIMP
-730 FDGVTETIGEAAVLN
+730 FDGVTETIGESAVLN

-818 EQDNTENHLQYS
+818 EQDNSENHLQYS

-891 DTQEEIT
+891 DTREEIT

-905 NDGAEVAFKYLD
+905 GDGAEVAFKYLD

-995 SPSFVDGGNVNG
+995 SPSFVDGGNVNS

-1166 VDGGRPLQMA
+1166 VDGGRPLQTGVYLYRVKV
-1176 SISIVSKCRRKAAAM
+1176 SSEGSSYVSKTKKLIVISNR
-1191 CRRRRSSLSSAT
+1191 
-1203 DKTGD
+1203 
-1208 KTITELL
+1208 

>member
-106 YLVASFCP
+106 YLVVSFCP

-175 SSGVYQLTEATVR
+175 SSGVYQLTDATVR

-345 TNQIRIQLNG
+345 NNQIRILLNG
-355 KDIGTLNVR
+355 KELGTLNVP
-364 ILDYCK
+364 ILQYCK
-370 AGQDSGTYLLDN
+370 AGQVGGTYSLDN
-382 LKVDGG
+382 LRIDA
-388 KDTIT
+388 KDTVT
-393 IQNVSGE
+393 IVNVSGE

-691 GHGNATLIS
+691 GHGSATLIS

-722 TAACDIMA
+722 TAACDIMP
-730 FDGVTETIGEAAVLN
+730 FDGVTETIGESAVLN

-818 EQDNTENHLQYS
+818 EQDNSENHLQYS

-905 NDGAEVAFKYLD
+905 DDGAEEAFKYLD

-995 SPSFVDGGNVNG
+995 SPSFVDGGNVNS

-1166 VDGGRPLQMA
+1166 VDGGRPLQTGVYLYRVKV
-1176 SISIVSKCRRKAAAM
+1176 SSEGSSYVSKTKKLIVISNR
-1191 CRRRRSSLSSAT
+1191 
-1203 DKTGD
+1203 
-1208 KTITELL
+1208 

>member
-691 GHGNATLIS
+691 GHGNATSIS

-713 RTSNLPLWV
+713 RTSHLPLWV

-730 FDGVTETIGEAAVLN
+730 FDGVTATIGEAAVLN

-780 DGKPIA
+780 DGKPIT

-948 GQGMINLYALNTDKT
+948 GQGMINLYALNTDKS

-995 SPSFVDGGNVNG
+995 SPSFVDGGNVNS

-1166 VDGGRPLQMA
+1166 VDGGRPLQTGVYLYRVKV
-1176 SISIVSKCRRKAAAM
+1176 SSEGSSYVSKTKKLIVISNR
-1191 CRRRRSSLSSAT
+1191 
-1203 DKTGD
+1203 
-1208 KTITELL
+1208 

>member
-12 WIALLVLALP
+12 WMALLVLALP

-175 SSGVYQLTEATVR
+175 SSGVYQLTDATVR

-345 TNQIRIQLNG
+345 NNQIRILLNG
-355 KDIGTLNVR
+355 KELGTLNVP
-364 ILDYCK
+364 ILQYCK

-540 DDYLLVYESENSFS
+540 DDFLLVYESENSFS

-691 GHGNATLIS
+691 GHGSATLIS

-722 TAACDIMA
+722 TAACDIMP
-730 FDGVTETIGEAAVLN
+730 FDGVTETIGESAVLN

-905 NDGAEVAFKYLD
+905 GDGAEVAFKYLD
-917 RTKTLYHGSDSIRNS
+917 RTKTLYHGSDSIRNGQ
-932 SFELTFAVP
+932 FELTFAVP

-995 SPSFVDGGNVNG
+995 SPSFVDGGNVNS

-1166 VDGGRPLQMA
+1166 VDGGRPLQTGVYLYRVKV
-1176 SISIVSKCRRKAAAM
+1176 SSEGSSYVSKTKKLIVISNR
-1191 CRRRRSSLSSAT
+1191 
-1203 DKTGD
+1203 
-1208 KTITELL
+1208 

>member
-106 YLVASFCP
+106 YLVVSFCP

-161 SLLASGK
+161 SLLATGK

-175 SSGVYQLTEATVR
+175 SSGVYQLTDATVR

-239 KGPVSWTSNS
+239 KGPVSWMSNS

-345 TNQIRIQLNG
+345 NNQIRILLNG

-540 DDYLLVYESENSFS
+540 DDFLLVYESENSFS

-601 KTINYSKNQNGGAW
+601 KTINYCKNQNGGAW

-722 TAACDIMA
+722 TAACDIMP

-891 DTQEEIT
+891 DTREEIT

-905 NDGAEVAFKYLD
+905 GDGAEVAFKYLD

-963 IRANGSCDQFIVGGS
+963 VRANGSCDQFIVGGS

-995 SPSFVDGGNVNG
+995 SPSFVDGGNVNS

-1144 MWRHAESGVSAT
+1144 IWRHAESGVSAT

-1166 VDGGRPLQMA
+1166 VDGGRPLQTGVYLYRVKV
-1176 SISIVSKCRRKAAAM
+1176 SSEGSSYVSKTKKLIVISNR
-1191 CRRRRSSLSSAT
+1191 
-1203 DKTGD
+1203 
-1208 KTITELL
+1208 

>member
-722 TAACDIMA
+722 TAACGIMA

-1166 VDGGRPLQMA
+1166 VDGGRPLQTGVYLYRVKV
-1176 SISIVSKCRRKAAAM
+1176 SSEGSSYVSKTKKLIVISNR
-1191 CRRRRSSLSSAT
+1191 
-1203 DKTGD
+1203 
-1208 KTITELL
+1208 

>member
-106 YLVASFCP
+106 YLVVSFCP

-175 SSGVYQLTEATVR
+175 SSGVYQLTDATVR

-345 TNQIRIQLNG
+345 NNQIRILLNG
-355 KDIGTLNVR
+355 KELGTLNVP
-364 ILDYCK
+364 ILQYCK
-370 AGQDSGTYLLDN
+370 AGQVGGTYSLDN
-382 LKVDGG
+382 LRIDA
-388 KDTIT
+388 KDTVT
-393 IQNVSGE
+393 IVNVSGE

-540 DDYLLVYESENSFS
+540 DDFLLVYESENSFS

-691 GHGNATLIS
+691 GHGSATLIS

-722 TAACDIMA
+722 TAACDIMP
-730 FDGVTETIGEAAVLN
+730 FDGVTETIGESAVLN

-818 EQDNTENHLQYS
+818 EQDNSENHLQYS

-905 NDGAEVAFKYLD
+905 GDGAEEAFKYLD

-995 SPSFVDGGNVNG
+995 SPSFVDGGNVNS

-1166 VDGGRPLQMA
+1166 VDGGRPLQTGVYLYRVKV
-1176 SISIVSKCRRKAAAM
+1176 SSEGSSYVSKTKKLIVISNR
-1191 CRRRRSSLSSAT
+1191 
-1203 DKTGD
+1203 
-1208 KTITELL
+1208 

>member
-175 SSGVYQLTEATVR
+175 SSGVYQLTDATVR

-345 TNQIRIQLNG
+345 NNQIRILLNG
-355 KDIGTLNVR
+355 KELGTLNVP
-364 ILDYCK
+364 ILQYCK
-370 AGQDSGTYLLDN
+370 AGQVGGTYSLDN
-382 LKVDGG
+382 LRIDA
-388 KDTIT
+388 KDTVT
-393 IQNVSGE
+393 IVNVSGE

-818 EQDNTENHLQYS
+818 EQDNSENHLQYS

-846 VVDEIDGVA
+846 VLDEIDGVA

-891 DTQEEIT
+891 DTREEIT

-905 NDGAEVAFKYLD
+905 GDGAEEAFKYLD
-917 RTKTLYHGSDSIRNS
+917 RTKTLYHGSDSIRNGQ
-932 SFELTFAVP
+932 FELTFAVP

-995 SPSFVDGGNVNG
+995 SPSFVDGGNVNS

-1166 VDGGRPLQMA
+1166 VDGGRPLQTGVYLYRVKV
-1176 SISIVSKCRRKAAAM
+1176 SSEGSSYVSKTKKLIVISNR
-1191 CRRRRSSLSSAT
+1191 
-1203 DKTGD
+1203 
-1208 KTITELL
+1208 

>member
-106 YLVASFCP
+106 YLVVSFCP

-175 SSGVYQLTEATVR
+175 SSGVYQLTDATVR

-345 TNQIRIQLNG
+345 NNQIRILLNG
-355 KDIGTLNVR
+355 KELGTLNVP
-364 ILDYCK
+364 ILQYCK
-370 AGQDSGTYLLDN
+370 AGQVGGTYSLDN
-382 LKVDGG
+382 LRIDA
-388 KDTIT
+388 KDTVT
-393 IQNVSGE
+393 IVNVSGE

-540 DDYLLVYESENSFS
+540 DDFLLVYESENSFS

-691 GHGNATLIS
+691 GHGSATLIS

-722 TAACDIMA
+722 TAACDIMP
-730 FDGVTETIGEAAVLN
+730 FDGVTETIGESAVLN

-891 DTQEEIT
+891 DTREEIT

-905 NDGAEVAFKYLD
+905 GDGAEEAFKYLD
-917 RTKTLYHGSDSIRNS
+917 RTKTLYHGSDSIRNGQ
-932 SFELTFAVP
+932 FELTFAVP

-995 SPSFVDGGNVNG
+995 SPSFVDGGNVNS

-1166 VDGGRPLQMA
+1166 VDGGRPLQTGVYLYRVKV
-1176 SISIVSKCRRKAAAM
+1176 SSEGSSYVSKTKKLIVISNR
-1191 CRRRRSSLSSAT
+1191 
-1203 DKTGD
+1203 
-1208 KTITELL
+1208 

>member
-106 YLVASFCP
+106 YLVVSFCP

-175 SSGVYQLTEATVR
+175 SSGVYQLTDATVR

-224 EVPQCVVGGKHLFYA
+224 EVPQCIVGGKHLFYA

-345 TNQIRIQLNG
+345 NNQIRILLNG
-355 KDIGTLNVR
+355 KELGTLNVP
-364 ILDYCK
+364 ILQYCK
-370 AGQDSGTYLLDN
+370 AGQAGGTYSLDN
-382 LKVDGG
+382 LRIDA
-388 KDTIT
+388 KDTVT
-393 IQNVSGE
+393 IVNVSGE

-540 DDYLLVYESENSFS
+540 DDFLLVYESENSFS

-691 GHGNATLIS
+691 GHGSATLIS

-722 TAACDIMA
+722 TAACDIMP
-730 FDGVTETIGEAAVLN
+730 FDGVTETIGESAVLN

-905 NDGAEVAFKYLD
+905 GDGAEVAFKYLD
-917 RTKTLYHGSDSIRNS
+917 RTKTLYHGSDSIRNGQ
-932 SFELTFAVP
+932 FELTFAVP

-995 SPSFVDGGNVNG
+995 SPSFVDGGNVNS

-1166 VDGGRPLQMA
+1166 VDGGRPLQTGVYLYRVKV
-1176 SISIVSKCRRKAAAM
+1176 SSEGSSYVSKTKKLIVISNR
-1191 CRRRRSSLSSAT
+1191 
-1203 DKTGD
+1203 
-1208 KTITELL
+1208 

>member
-106 YLVASFCP
+106 YLVVSFCP

-175 SSGVYQLTEATVR
+175 SSGVYQLTDATVR

-345 TNQIRIQLNG
+345 NNQIRILLNG

-540 DDYLLVYESENSFS
+540 DDFLLVYESENSFS

-722 TAACDIMA
+722 TAACDIMP
-730 FDGVTETIGEAAVLN
+730 FDGVTETIGESAVLN

-891 DTQEEIT
+891 DTREEIT

-905 NDGAEVAFKYLD
+905 GDGAEEAFKYLD
-917 RTKTLYHGSDSIRNS
+917 RTKTLYHGSDSIRNGQ
-932 SFELTFAVP
+932 FELTFAVP

-995 SPSFVDGGNVNG
+995 SPSFVDGGNVNS

-1144 MWRHAESGVSAT
+1144 IWRHAESGVSAT

-1166 VDGGRPLQMA
+1166 VDGGRPLQTGVYLYRVKV
-1176 SISIVSKCRRKAAAM
+1176 SSEGSSYVSKTKKLIVISNR
-1191 CRRRRSSLSSAT
+1191 
-1203 DKTGD
+1203 
-1208 KTITELL
+1208 

>member
-12 WIALLVLALP
+12 WMALLVLALP

-239 KGPVSWTSNS
+239 KGSVSWTSNS

-301 SWYNGGRNLFDPT
+301 SWFNGGRNLFDPT

-345 TNQIRIQLNG
+345 NNQIRILLNG
-355 KDIGTLNVR
+355 KELGTMNVR

-370 AGQDSGTYLLDN
+370 AGQVSGTYSLDN
-382 LKVDGG
+382 LKIDA
-388 KDTIT
+388 KDTVT
-393 IQNVSGE
+393 IENVSGE

-416 LPNLSG
+416 LSPLSG
-422 SHPAATYVKNIA
+422 KHPTATYVKNIS
-434 NQDLHADGQADL
+434 NQDLHADSQADL
-446 VIIIPASRT
+446 VIIVPSSGALS
-455 LLKQAQRLKEFHES
+455 KQAQRLKEFHES

-504 QDRAATEADMPKY
+504 QDRAATETDMPKY

-691 GHGNATLIS
+691 GHGSATLIS

-730 FDGVTETIGEAAVLN
+730 FDGVTATIGEAAVLN

-780 DGKPIA
+780 DGKPIT

-860 MPTVK
+860 MPMVK
-865 AGSVIKMKGHV
+865 AGAVIKMKGHV

-891 DTQEEIT
+891 DTREEIT

-905 NDGAEVAFKYLD
+905 DDGAEEAFKYLD

-995 SPSFVDGGNVNG
+995 SPSFVDGGNVNS

-1104 FNIGV
+1104 FSIGV

-1166 VDGGRPLQMA
+1166 VDGGRPLQTGVYLYRVKV
-1176 SISIVSKCRRKAAAM
+1176 SSEGSSYVSKTKKLIVISNR
-1191 CRRRRSSLSSAT
+1191 
-1203 DKTGD
+1203 
-1208 KTITELL
+1208 

>member
-106 YLVASFCP
+106 YLVVSFCP

-175 SSGVYQLTEATVR
+175 SSGVYQLTDATVR

-345 TNQIRIQLNG
+345 NNQIRILLNG
-355 KDIGTLNVR
+355 KELGTLNVP
-364 ILDYCK
+364 ILQYCK

-540 DDYLLVYESENSFS
+540 DDFLLVYESENSFS
-554 ETVCYAGDSWMG
+554 ETSCYAGDSWMG

-722 TAACDIMA
+722 TAACDIMP

-818 EQDNTENHLQYS
+818 EQDNSENHLQYS

-891 DTQEEIT
+891 DTREEIT

-905 NDGAEVAFKYLD
+905 GDGAEEAFKYLD
-917 RTKTLYHGSDSIRNS
+917 RTKTLYHGSDSIRNGQ
-932 SFELTFAVP
+932 FELTFAVP

-963 IRANGSCDQFIVGGS
+963 VRANGSCDQFIVGGS

-995 SPSFVDGGNVNG
+995 SPSFVDGGNVNS

-1166 VDGGRPLQMA
+1166 VDGGRPLQTGVYLYRVKV
-1176 SISIVSKCRRKAAAM
+1176 SSEGSSYVSKTKKLIVISNR
-1191 CRRRRSSLSSAT
+1191 
-1203 DKTGD
+1203 
-1208 KTITELL
+1208 